1 MRNWWSGLK
10 REYKLLILSW
20 LFFGM
25 TSGIYD
31 PIFNNYL
38 SEVFHI
44 SAKVR
49 GFLEFPREFPGF
61 MVALISGLLMFM
73 ADVRVFALS
82 ISLVGVGLFGQSFSN
97 WGGQPHM
104 TWMIGSMLI
113 WSAGTHLYIPLS
125 SSVSV
130 KLSPKENVGRSLGF
144 LNGVTTAAYI
154 IGLALVFLLM
164 NQLHFHFNA
173 MFLLGMVCAFI
184 AAFCAFLIKIPGG
197 LKPDRPKLR
206 LVFRKEYS
214 LFYWLSVLYGARKQV
229 FLTFAPWV
237 LIKIYGQKETTF
249 VVLLFIASVIGIV
262 FKPWLGRMIDKV
274 GERRILMGEALSL
287 IVICLGYGF
296 AGYLGLGAYAKY
308 LVYFCFIVDQVLFA
322 VSMARTTYLHK
333 RLVCE
338 SDFTPTLSLGVSID
352 HIVSMSIPALGG
364 ILWECSGFETIFVL
378 AAFIALIN
386 LWAATKVKATPVCVS
401 NEASS
406 APAADSP

>member
-1 MRNWWSGLK
+1 LRNWWSGLN
-10 REYKLLILSW
+10 REYKLLLLSW

-38 SEVFHI
+38 NEVFHI

-61 MVALISGLLMFM
+61 LMALISGLLMFM
-73 ADVRVFALS
+73 ADVRIFATA
-82 ISLVGVGLFGQSFSN
+82 IGLVAVGLFGQSFSN

-104 TWMIGSMLI
+104 GWMIGSMLI
-113 WSAGTHLYIPLS
+113 WSVGTHLYIPLS

-130 KLSPKENVGRSLGF
+130 NLSPKENVGRSLGL
-144 LNGVTTAAYI
+144 LNGVNTAAYI
-154 IGLALVFLLM
+154 IGLALVYVVM
-164 NQLHFHFNA
+164 NRLHFNYNT
-173 MFLLGMVCAFI
+173 MFRLGMICALL
-184 AAFCAFLIKIPGG
+184 AAGCVFLIKATGGG
-197 LKPDRPKLR
+197 LKPGRPKLR

-214 LFYWLSVLYGARKQV
+214 LFYGLSVLYGARKQV

-249 VVLLFIASVIGIV
+249 VMLLFIASLIGIV
-262 FKPWLGRMIDKV
+262 FKPWLGRMIDRM

-287 IVICLGYGF
+287 ILVCLGYGF
-296 AGYLGLGAYAKY
+296 AGYLGLGTYAIY
-308 LVYFCFIVDQVLFA
+308 LVYFCYICDQVLFA

-338 SDFTPTLSLGVSID
+338 SDFTPTLSLGVSLD
-352 HIVSMSIPALGG
+352 HMVAMTIPALGG
-364 ILWECSGFETIFVL
+364 ILWEHFGYEVIFGLAAVL
-378 AAFIALIN
+378 ALFN
-386 LWAATKVKATPVCVS
+386 LWVANKVKPVDYDSISTP
-401 NEASS
+401 NM
-406 APAADSP
+406 DFT

>member
-1 MRNWWSGLK
+1 MRNWWSGLR
-10 REYKLLILSW
+10 REYKLLLLSW
-20 LFFGM
+20 LFFGI

-61 MVALISGLLMFM
+61 MVALISGFLMFM
-73 ADVRVFALS
+73 ADVQIFAMA
-82 ISLVGVGLFGQSFSN
+82 ISLVAVGLLGQSFSD

-104 TWMIGSMLI
+104 TWMIVSMLI
-113 WSAGTHLYIPLS
+113 WSVGTHLYLPLS

-130 KLSPKENVGRSLGF
+130 NLSPKENVGRSLG
-144 LNGVTTAAYI
+144 LLSGVNTAAYI
-154 IGLALVFLLM
+154 IGLALVYVVM
-164 NQLHFHFNA
+164 GQWHFQYNT
-173 MFLLGMVCAFI
+173 MFRLGMVCALI
-184 AAFCAFLIKIPGG
+184 AAGCLFLIKVSGG
-197 LKPDRPKLR
+197 LKPSRPKLH

-214 LFYWLSVLYGARKQV
+214 LFYGLSVLYGARKQV

-237 LIKIYGQKETTF
+237 LIKLYGQKETTF
-249 VVLLFIASVIGIV
+249 VVLLFIASLIGIV

-274 GERRILMGEALSL
+274 GERPILMGEALSL
-287 IVICLGYGF
+287 VMICLGYGF
-296 AGYLGLGAYAKY
+296 AGYLNLGKYAIY
-308 LVYFCFIVDQVLFA
+308 LVYLCFIVDQVLFA

-352 HIVSMSIPALGG
+352 HIVAMSIPALGG
-364 ILWECSGFETIFVL
+364 ILWERFGFETIFAL
-378 AAFIALIN
+378 AAGIAVVN
-386 LWAATKVKATPVCVS
+386 LWAAAKVKAPPINS
-401 NEASS
+401 PEASS
-406 APAADSP
+406 DATPLASP

>member
-38 SEVFHI
+38 NEVFHI
-44 SAKVR
+44 SAEVR

-61 MVALISGLLMFM
+61 MVALISGLLMFL
-73 ADVRVFALS
+73 ADVRIFALA
-82 ISLVGVGLFGQSFSN
+82 ISLVSVGLFGQSFSN

-104 TWMIGSMLI
+104 AWMIGSMLI
-113 WSAGTHLYIPLS
+113 WSVGTHLYIPLS

-130 KLSPKENVGRSLGF
+130 NLSPKENVGRSLGF
-144 LNGVTTAAYI
+144 LNGVNTAAYI
-154 IGLALVFLLM
+154 IGLGLVYLFMDRLR
-164 NQLHFHFNA
+164 FHFNT
-173 MFLLGMVCAFI
+173 MFRLGAVCAII
-184 AAFCAFLIKIPGG
+184 AAACIILIKASSG
-197 LKPDRPKLR
+197 LRPNRPKLH
-206 LVFRKEYS
+206 LVFRKEYG
-214 LFYWLSVLYGARKQV
+214 LFYGLSVLYGARKQV

-237 LIKIYGQKETTF
+237 LIKVYGQKETTF
-249 VVLLFIASVIGIV
+249 VVLLFIASLIGIG

-274 GERRILMGEALSL
+274 GERRILMGEAVSL
-287 IVICLGYGF
+287 ILICLGYGF
-296 AGYLGLGAYAKY
+296 AGYLGLGTYAIY
-308 LVYFCFIVDQVLFA
+308 LVYLCFVVDQVLFA

-364 ILWECSGFETIFVL
+364 ILWEHFGFETIFAL
-378 AAFIALIN
+378 AAGIALVN
-386 LWAATKVKATPVCVS
+386 LWAANKVK
-401 NEASS
+401 
-406 APAADSP
+406 

>member
-1 MRNWWSGLK
+1 MRRWWSGLS
-10 REYKLLILSW
+10 REYKLLLLSW

-38 SEVFHI
+38 NEVFHI

-61 MVALISGLLMFM
+61 TVALVSGLLMFM
-73 ADVRVFALS
+73 ADVRIFAMA

-104 TWMIGSMLI
+104 GWMIGSMLI
-113 WSAGTHLYIPLS
+113 WSVGTHLYLPLS

-130 KLSPKENVGRSLGF
+130 NLSPKDNVGRSLGL
-144 LNGVTTAAYI
+144 LNGVNTAAYI
-154 IGLALVFLLM
+154 IGLALVYVVM
-164 NQLHFHFNA
+164 NRWHFHYNT
-173 MFLLGMVCAFI
+173 MFRLGMVCAFI
-184 AAFCAFLIKIPGG
+184 AAGCVFLIKVTGG
-197 LKPDRPKLR
+197 RKPSRPQLR

-214 LFYWLSVLYGARKQV
+214 LFYGLSVLYGARKQV

-237 LIKIYGQKETTF
+237 LIKIYGQNETTF
-249 VVLLFIASVIGIV
+249 VALLFIASLIGIV

-287 IVICLGYGF
+287 ILVCLGYGF
-296 AGYLGLGAYAKY
+296 AGYLGLGKYAIY
-308 LVYFCFIVDQVLFA
+308 LVYTCFICDQVLFA

-364 ILWECSGFETIFVL
+364 MLWECFGFEAIFAM
-378 AAFIALIN
+378 AACIALVN
-386 LWAATKVKATPVCVS
+386 LWAAGKVKEPPVNAPKEVS
-401 NEASS
+401 DPLPPASI
-406 APAADSP
+406 